1 MKGSIKRYSMIL
13 QVAVIVLLTILIC
26 PKSVVAQEQKCHT
39 LLIPNCMTSAI
50 LDSVCH
56 SVEKCICIAQ
66 GIPCYGN
73 IIIYDTLI
81 IVRVEQLTGA
91 IPRYPYVC
99 FHENIPFFIHYSDN
113 LEKLFEK
120 TPHQVSHDT
129 IFERIAGKQEVVN
142 GYVTPIEEKD
152 YYEARYVFDVDS
164 CRIVLCCEHRCIEN
178 TYCIPNLHPQNIHHS
193 LKSAKSLYIVSPYVD
208 TASVAIVQLSV
219 KFNNIRQMKIL
230 EINDISYLWIFKSQ
244 HNKYP
249 DKECFYYGGCYIQD
263 SVQYQY
269 YKSKIIEIAY
279 RLHFYVPKKY
289 KMFPRFKKRY
299 GYDDYLIK
307 KYQVSECEPV
317 KLILKVLPCSL

>member
-99 FHENIPFFIHYSDN
+99 FHENIPFLFIIRITLKNYSKRHHIRFLMTPYLN
-113 LEKLFEK
+113 ELLENKKLS
-120 TPHQVSHDT
+120 TDM
-129 IFERIAGKQEVVN
+129 
-142 GYVTPIEEKD
+142 
-152 YYEARYVFDVDS
+152 
-164 CRIVLCCEHRCIEN
+164 L
-178 TYCIPNLHPQNIHHS
+178 L
-193 LKSAKSLYIVSPYVD
+193 L
-208 TASVAIVQLSV
+208 
-219 KFNNIRQMKIL
+219 
-230 EINDISYLWIFKSQ
+230 
-244 HNKYP
+244 
-249 DKECFYYGGCYIQD
+249 
-263 SVQYQY
+263 
-269 YKSKIIEIAY
+269 
-279 RLHFYVPKKY
+279 
-289 KMFPRFKKRY
+289 
-299 GYDDYLIK
+299 
-307 KYQVSECEPV
+307 
-317 KLILKVLPCSL
+317 